1 MHYSADA
8 RLAEHAKLARS
19 AVDASHFTPEGAF
32 RDASSR
38 VYKLHGIMQAGK
50 LGTGCPASLKTE
62 HTFHL
67 LNACK
72 KINELLPSAK
82 RVYFAESHHKKN
94 Y

>member
-50 LGTGCPASLKTE
+50 LGTGCPASEDRT
-62 HTFHL
+62 HL
-67 LNACK
+67 
-72 KINELLPSAK
+72 SSFK
-82 RVYFAESHHKKN
+82 RVQKDQRAFTFS
-94 Y
+94 